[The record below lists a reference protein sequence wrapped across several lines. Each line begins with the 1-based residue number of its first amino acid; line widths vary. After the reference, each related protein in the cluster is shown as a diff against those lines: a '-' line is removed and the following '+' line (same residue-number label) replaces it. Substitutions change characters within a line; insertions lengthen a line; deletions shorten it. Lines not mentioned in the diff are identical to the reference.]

1 MEYDHI
7 DPRALSPTL
16 EVRVMPGLFCCG
28 QINGTTGYEE
38 AAGQG
43 LVAGINA
50 AARALDQ
57 EELILDRASSYLG
70 VMIDDL
76 VLQGITE
83 PYRMLTARAEFRL
96 RLRADNAETRLSPL
110 AARLGCLGPA
120 RRARLEHRM
129 AMRLR
134 VTELLERP
142 VATATLRDRGAP
154 IEPAPVL
161 RSGAEWLRVAGV
173 TLDMVVPNAD
183 PAIASEVWNEGVED
197 ARYAPYVARQ
207 EEEVRALRAND
218 TILLPADLEYRAI
231 AGLSTEMIER
241 LTTAQPATLGA
252 AGRIRGITPAALTA
266 ILLHVRRKAA

>member
-1 MEYDHI
+1 
-7 DPRALSPTL
+7 
-16 EVRVMPGLFCCG
+16 MPGLFCCG

-50 AARALDQ
+50 AAQAMDRTTLV
-57 EELILDRASSYLG
+57 LDRASSYLG

-96 RLRADNAETRLSPL
+96 RLRADNAETRLSGI
-110 AARLGCLGPA
+110 ADSLGCLGPK
-120 RRARLEHRM
+120 RQARLQARQEQLAHV
-129 AMRLR
+129 AAVLDQKVSNAVLR
-134 VTELLERP
+134 E
-142 VATATLRDRGAP
+142 RGAP
-154 IEPAPVL
+154 IEANPEI

-173 TLDMVVPNAD
+173 TLDMVVPQLSD
-183 PAIASEVWNEGVED
+183 AIAVDVRSEAAED
-197 ARYAPYVARQ
+197 ARYAPYVERQ
-207 EEEVRALRAND
+207 EQEVIALRAND
-218 TILLPADLEYRAI
+218 TILLPADLAFDAI

-241 LTTAQPATLGA
+241 LTAARPATLGG

-266 ILLHVRRKAA
+266 ILLHVRRRAA